1 MRPGL
6 FSTWQI
12 YQISS
17 ARSGKRSQM
26 ARRRVIWEARGIVQA
41 SGSWWMKTSPQAV
54 PGHTP
59 VTWLLRFN
67 RITGSWKFQPG
78 GVVASDVRVA
88 RGAGSV
94 FEQAGRLI
102 RPSQDCSVSYGFAL
116 ILN

>member
-67 RITGSWKFQPG
+67 RITGPWKFNLVEWWPATCGWRAVPDLSSRRPG
-78 GVVASDVRVA
+78 ASSVRVRIA
-88 RGAGSV
+88 ASRM
-94 FEQAGRLI
+94 
-102 RPSQDCSVSYGFAL
+102 AL
-116 ILN
+116 H